1 MYHIF
6 HNATTHFSFADRVRI
21 LFGRRVNIEVKI
33 QTTDENIGVIATKT
47 DVWVNRKLRTPVKNG
62 FSHTPCAGNCGMNYC
77 DENGCTER
85 KRVLTD
91 PCPPDAYHS
100 A

>member
-1 MYHIF
+1 MTKLSEKEMRLLDRHYTKIKIF
-6 HNATTHFSFADRVRI
+6 GIIIYWWNTSPRAVLEH
-21 LFGRRVNIEVKI
+21 LKEVI
-33 QTTDENIGVIATKT
+33 
-47 DVWVNRKLRTPVKNG
+47 
-62 FSHTPCAGNCGMNYC
+62 PCDGNCGMNYC
-77 DENGCTER
+77 DDNGCTER

>member
-1 MYHIF
+1 M
-6 HNATTHFSFADRVRI
+6 AQFSKKDMRLLDRHYAKI
-21 LFGRRVNIEVKI
+21 TIFGRQIYFWNTSPRAVLEHLKEVM
-33 QTTDENIGVIATKT
+33 
-47 DVWVNRKLRTPVKNG
+47 
-62 FSHTPCAGNCGMNYC
+62 PCDGDCGMNYC